1 MRSAGDASIL
11 CRTRELL
18 RAARARNHSAF
29 WSDPLPA
36 VPCLVLRS
44 LARRVRLAPPFILF
58 IRQRTALP
66 RHWSAGMPSGYPLQ
80 VLLPCDADVLREYG
94 LPRVLRRV
102 PRCRGACLP
111 WGAESS
117 KRAAPPVQCSAV
129 QWPHRPLAS
138 VHPFAVASRPA
149 AAPRNATRLAR
160 AATCVL
166 VSPRPFGFGLCA
178 RDGHSTPATLSPQVP
193 FVFGYPNEIRSA
205 PEQRI
210 SAAMGCYWSNFIEW
224 GNPNDLDHPVQ
235 CAKRLGLPA
244 WPMVGDEGDAM
255 SLSID
260 ASNATVFAVMPQLR
274 KDKCDLYAQYP
285 DSGI

>member
-1 MRSAGDASIL
+1 MPRS
-11 CRTRELL
+11 C
-18 RAARARNHSAF
+18 AARASSCARHGLATTLHSGPILC
-29 WSDPLPA
+29 PLCRASSCA
-36 VPCLVLRS
+36 V
-44 LARRVRLAPPFILF
+44 
-58 IRQRTALP
+58 LP
-66 RHWSAGMPSGYPLQ
+66 
-80 VLLPCDADVLREYG
+80 DAS
-94 LPRVLRRV
+94 VLRRRSSYSYGSARHCLGTGPLV
-102 PRCRGACLP
+102 CRRGTRCRYYFRVTPTYSENMDSLEYCGAFHGAEVPAL
-111 WGAESS
+111 GAESS
-117 KRAAPPVQCSAV
+117 KRAAPPVQCSAVQCSAV

-244 WPMVGDEGDAM
+244 WPMVGDDGDAM